1 MSSKSEMD
9 RILGNPEHVIMS
21 QDLENTVR
29 PETKKDQTLLLDG
42 EGFVC
47 TLRGAS
53 LLQMKTRTW
62 QFCLE
67 VPGLDFSD
75 ICDVK
80 NIQFR
85 YGKRIFSE
93 LEGLEFESENL
104 GTTQLSLTLSDI
116 VNTEE
121 SES

>member
-1 MSSKSEMD
+1 
-9 RILGNPEHVIMS
+9 
-21 QDLENTVR
+21 
-29 PETKKDQTLLLDG
+29 
-42 EGFVC
+42 
-47 TLRGAS
+47 
-53 LLQMKTRTW
+53 MKTRPW